1 MTIAL
6 PLVGE
11 VAVEVLIIFALLL
24 VLGAQ
29 ALVKLVA
36 ALFSYVPFIGGWIQS
51 NLEGALGGALSRVS
65 GWLWASAKGVVS
77 LIWRPVTWIASLI
90 GHLADGLWAAMQ
102 MGERIVT
109 STIPN
114 ALGAVWHGLND
125 VLGQALNAAHWALS
139 QAQGFASGLY
149 NQAISLLHQFE
160 GWVGAQLS
168 ALGQTILA
176 DVTALYNALG
186 SAIHNIG
193 QWVLSVVGQ
202 VRDALVVAFNHTIG
216 VVWDQLGQRIN
227 VTDQWVDQQIKGV
240 EAELPVF
247 RDIAIATAEAALTP
261 AIARAL
267 EQAVTAEGTI
277 DEYLNRCGN
286 NLCSGLNDLSS
297 LLQQL
302 GKLFEEGALFAL
314 VAAAATHP
322 AEVARDVESVIS
334 PIATEAATLFRDATG
349 VAA

>member
-109 STIPN
+109 TTIPN
-114 ALGAVWHGLND
+114 ALHPVWDGITNAVST
-125 VLGQALNAAHWALS
+125 AINAAHWALS
-139 QAQGFASGLY
+139 QAQGFASNLY
-149 NQAISLLHQFE
+149 NQAVSLLHQFE
-160 GWVGAQLS
+160 GWVGTQVSSLW
-168 ALGQTILA
+168 QTIQN
-176 DVTALYNALG
+176 DVSALYNALG

-193 QWVLSVVGQ
+193 QWVLSVVGH
-202 VRDALVVAFNHTIG
+202 VRDALVAAFNHTIG
-216 VVWDQLGQRIN
+216 EVWTQISQRFT
-227 VTDQWVDQQIKGV
+227 VTEQWVDQQVKGI

-277 DEYLNRCGN
+277 TKYLDECGN
-286 NLCSGLNDLSS
+286 NLCSGLNPLST

-302 GKLFEEGALFAL
+302 GKIFEEGALFAL

-334 PIATEAATLFRDATG
+334 PIASEAATLFRDATG